1 VETVRIIYVRDNQT
15 LKTVFVDRDGT
26 INRDCPYCHELDDL
40 QIYDDTVGILKHYQ
54 GKGYRIIIVT
64 NQSGIGRGYFS
75 MEEFRRFNDGV
86 VNRLLDLGVKVSATY
101 FCPHR
106 PDEGCSCR
114 KPGIGLINEAL
125 SDFRVDIGGSL
136 VIGDRDDVDGQLARN
151 LGLPFRIVS
160 H

>member
-1 VETVRIIYVRDNQT
+1 MRIIYFRDVEM

-26 INRDCPYCHELDDL
+26 INRDCPYCHKLDDL
-40 QIYDDTVGILKHYQ
+40 QIYDDTVNILKHYQ
-54 GKGYRIIIVT
+54 EMGYRVIIVT

-75 MEEFRRFNDGV
+75 MEEFRSFNDGV

-106 PDEGCSCR
+106 PDEGCPCR
-114 KPGIGLINEAL
+114 KPGIGLIKEAQ
-125 SDFRVDIGGSL
+125 SDFGIDMIGSL

-151 LGLPFRIVS
+151 LGLPFRMVS